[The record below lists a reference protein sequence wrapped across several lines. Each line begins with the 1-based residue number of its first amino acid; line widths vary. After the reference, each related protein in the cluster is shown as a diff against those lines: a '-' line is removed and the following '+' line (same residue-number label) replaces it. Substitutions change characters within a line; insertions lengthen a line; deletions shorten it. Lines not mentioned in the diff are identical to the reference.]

1 MAELSKKYE
10 PKNVE
15 EKWYQQWLD
24 DGRFHGDSASGGDPF
39 CIVIP
44 PPNVTGILHMG
55 HALNNNIQDV
65 LTRVA
70 RMQGK
75 NTTWVPGTD
84 HAGIATQNVVERA
97 LKKEGKTR
105 DDLGREKFIERVWEW
120 KEEYGSTIT
129 NQLKKL
135 GASCDWERER
145 FTMDDGLSEAVRE
158 MFCRLYDKNLIYR
171 GNRIINWCP
180 RCETA
185 LSDDF
190 LLSLIWMKFPL

>member
-1 MAELSKKYE
+1 MSELSKNYD

-15 EKWYQQWLD
+15 EKWYQKWMD
-24 DGRFHGDSASGGDPF
+24 DGRFHGDSKDGGDPF

-44 PPNVTGILHMG
+44 PPNVTGLLHMG

-70 RMQGK
+70 RMKGK

-84 HAGIATQNVVERA
+84 HAGIATQNVVERQ

-105 DDLGREKFIERVWEW
+105 DDLGREKFVERVWDW
-120 KEEYGSTIT
+120 KEEYGSTIS

-145 FTMDDGLSEAVRE
+145 FTMDEGLSKAVRE
-158 MFCRLYDKNLIYR
+158 VFCRLYEKDLIYR
-171 GNRIINWCP
+171 GNRIIKQNKDC
-180 RCETA
+180 C
-185 LSDDF
+185 LSATVE
-190 LLSLIWMKFPL
+190 LVAPSA